1 VEEKK
6 KTEKERREEGEK
18 RVAGTT
24 CTVPLG
30 QIIYRWLQNF
40 LTVLFC
46 KPTG

>member
-30 QIIYRWLQNF
+30 TDIQVATKLPNCIIL
-40 LTVLFC
+40 
-46 KPTG
+46 